1 MDNEFMDIKNYV
13 TLLVDLE
20 IYVLGQGYRNSPK
33 L

>member
-1 MDNEFMDIKNYV
+1 MDIKNYV